1 MVYSIHSIILT
12 KFKIINL
19 FYLYQGWFHVKDLS
33 LIDSHDKLSVRTL
46 IHLCKHKVA
55 FCYTTDTLTNIFE
68 LFRHGSTHL
77 AFVVDLIQDGDTD
90 PYDTCVGIV
99 TMHDIIEALLQFQLV
114 DEATLTVASSSKYSS
129 SSATFGIN
137 YLKKLIDSH
146 NHKTS
151 ENLGALVPMIS
162 LQTKFILSQILNSK
176 HHLLASINYHL
187 MNILFFDFFLRHKTI
202 SRGIH

>member
-1 MVYSIHSIILT
+1 M
-12 KFKIINL
+12 
-19 FYLYQGWFHVKDLS
+19 
-33 LIDSHDKLSVRTL
+33 RTV

-114 DEATLTVASSSKYSS
+114 DEATLNVASSSKETSS
-129 SSATFGIN
+129 STTFGIN
-137 YLKKLIDSH
+137 YLKKLIDSQK
-146 NHKTS
+146 HKTSVNKSS

-162 LQTKFILSQILNSK
+162 LQTKFILSQILNSN
-176 HHLLASINYHL
+176 HFHSNSFSFRI
-187 MNILFFDFFLRHKTI
+187 
-202 SRGIH
+202 

>member
-1 MVYSIHSIILT
+1 M
-12 KFKIINL
+12 
-19 FYLYQGWFHVKDLS
+19 
-33 LIDSHDKLSVRTL
+33 RTL

-114 DEATLTVASSSKYSS
+114 DEATLTVASSSKDNSS

-146 NHKTS
+146 NHKISVNKSS

-176 HHLLASINYHL
+176 HH
-187 MNILFFDFFLRHKTI
+187 FLE
-202 SRGIH
+202 S